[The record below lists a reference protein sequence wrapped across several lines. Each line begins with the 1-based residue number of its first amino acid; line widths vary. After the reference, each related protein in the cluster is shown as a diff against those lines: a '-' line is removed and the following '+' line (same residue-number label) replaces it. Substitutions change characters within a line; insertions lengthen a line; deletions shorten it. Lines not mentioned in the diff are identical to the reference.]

1 MKMKTAR
8 YILLSAL
15 ILSVLL
21 LAGGCTKKTVDAPST
36 GAGGTTLDGGTDID
50 YPTAEGGGYSEST
63 ISETGTLDD
72 TGAPGGDGQI
82 GNLSVNTDGQ
92 ERSAEYKKEHGRSSR
107 GLSPIYFG
115 FDQATIPADMAGR
128 MANNANFLKQMPATD
143 VVIEGN
149 SDERGTKDYNLAL
162 GQRRAINAKQ
172 YLIDLGIDPD
182 RMRTVSYGE
191 ERPLFPGS
199 DEFAYAQNRRV
210 DFILE

>member
-15 ILSVLL
+15 ILSLLL
-21 LAGGCTKKTVDAPST
+21 LAGGCTKKPVDAPAT
-36 GAGGTTLDGGTDID
+36 GSKGTTLDGGTDID
-50 YPTAEGGGYSEST
+50 YPAADGGGYSEST

-72 TGAPGGDGQI
+72 TGGDGLT
-82 GNLSVNTDGQ
+82 GNLSVNTEDQ
-92 ERSAEYKKEHGRSSR
+92 ERSVEYRKKHGRSSV

-115 FDQATIPADMAGR
+115 FDQAVIRADMADR
-128 MANNANFLKQMPATD
+128 MANNALYLKQMPAAD

-149 SDERGTKDYNLAL
+149 SDERGTKEYNLAL

-172 YLIDLGIDPD
+172 YLIDLGIAPG